1 MIVESESYSSSPGLM
16 SSRRKQYSYASQ
28 LEIYAMGWS
37 FQRGPGVPNRIAIGS
52 FSESSAN
59 SVQILEIK
67 DTENSKGISRN
78 DDDII
83 KNDVGEDSMDDVDEE
98 SVDDFGD
105 ENVGNENIV
114 KKLEFSQTYPATEIM
129 WYPKPTPLQRDA
141 ELLAT
146 GSDFLRLWEVRED
159 KVTQRCTMM
168 SKKKGDYCSPVTS
181 IDWNKEDPD
190 IIGSSSIDT
199 TCSIWSVEE
208 QKLKTQLIAHDKVN
222 IIFYY
227 FYFIILFF

>member
-1 MIVESESYSSSPGLM
+1 MNVEHGSYSSSPGLM
-16 SSRRKQYSYASQ
+16 PARRKQYTYSSP

-37 FQRGPGVPNRIAIGS
+37 FQTGVLNRIAIGS

-59 SVQILEIK
+59 SVQILEVR
-67 DTENSKGISRN
+67 DTESSKMSSAN
-78 DDDII
+78 DDVTLKLDS
-83 KNDVGEDSMDDVDEE
+83 EDPMDDVDEE
-98 SVDDFGD
+98 SMDDFAD

-114 KKLEFSQTYPATEIM
+114 KVCEFSQTYPATEIM
-129 WYPKPTPLQRDA
+129 WCPKPSVPQKGTD
-141 ELLAT
+141 LLAT
-146 GSDFLRLWEVRED
+146 GSDFLRLWEVSGD

-222 IIFYY
+222 NIVLYIVF
-227 FYFIILFF
+227 